1 MEVQV
6 RDTIITDE
14 YLTINKTDN
23 IVKIAKKLVES
34 PNGLVIIKQGKGK
47 VLGVVT
53 FKEIITSVLNKKDLS
68 KLKLKDVLQK
78 NYITVK
84 ETDNIDKVIKRIKR
98 RNPIATIVV
107 DDRDRLVGYFSNSDL
122 SYADA
127 CKQLIDHLLK

>member
-14 YLTINKTDN
+14 YLAINKTDN
-23 IVKIAKKLVES
+23 IVKIAKKLAES
-34 PNGLVIIKQGKGK
+34 PNGLVIIKEGKGK

-53 FKEIITSVLNKKDLS
+53 FKEIITSVLNKKELS
-68 KLKLKDVLQK
+68 KLKLKDVIQK

-98 RNPIATIVV
+98 RNPVATIVV
-107 DDRDRLVGYFSNSDL
+107 DERDRLVGYFSNSDL